1 MSGVI
6 GPKRFYK
13 EASVAP
19 HEMGFAVTLDGRIP
33 KTPAKKHL
41 ILPNV
46 HAAQLVAS
54 EWAMQGDSIDPASM
68 PVTRLINVALDHG
81 ASSRD
86 AMVDQV
92 VKHASTDL
100 VCYRAPTPDSLI
112 QAQAAAWDP
121 LLVWAKQHLDVELVT
136 TTGALAIP
144 QSPMALERV
153 ASATHALDD
162 LRLTAL
168 AFANG
173 LAGSAIVALALLH
186 GRLSGEEAFKAIRV
200 EEDWQAQRWGRDP
213 DEEKVAEARRLDLIA
228 VEALVRALGT

>member
-1 MSGVI
+1 MSGVV

-19 HEMGFAVTLDGRIP
+19 HENGFAVTLDGRIP
-33 KTPAKKHL
+33 KTPAKNHL
-41 ILPNV
+41 ILPNA

-81 ASSRD
+81 ATSRD

-121 LLVWAKQHLDVELVT
+121 LLDWAKQHLNIELVT

-144 QSPMALERV
+144 QSPVALER
-153 ASATHALDD
+153 AARAAQALDD

-173 LAGSAIVALALLH
+173 LAGSAIVALALVH
-186 GRLSGEEAFKAIRV
+186 GQLSGEDAFKAIRV

-213 DEEKVAEARRLDLIA
+213 DEEKVAGARRLDLIA
-228 VEALVRALGT
+228 VEALVQALAA